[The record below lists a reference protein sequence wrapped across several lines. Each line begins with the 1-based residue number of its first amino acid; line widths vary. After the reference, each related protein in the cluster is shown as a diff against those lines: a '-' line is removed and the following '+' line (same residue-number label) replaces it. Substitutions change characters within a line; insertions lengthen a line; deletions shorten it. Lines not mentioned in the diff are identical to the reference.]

1 MLRTH
6 SKKINFF
13 LGPILFLILIL
24 IPIPDLSDAGQAVLA
39 CTAWVAFWWITE
51 AVELPVAS
59 ILPIVIFPL
68 SGALTVEQTSISYGN
83 PYIYLFLGG
92 FIIGLTIEKW
102 NLHKRIAYNI
112 IRTVGSGEKRVILG
126 FMIATGFLSMWISNT
141 ATAIMMLPIGV
152 SVASHFGDRQP
163 FSRNLLLGIGYAAS
177 IGGMATLIGTPPNI
191 ILAGI
196 VKESMGIE
204 ISFLDWMLFA
214 TPFSIVLLL
223 LSWFLLT
230 RYKANAKAEN
240 IDEQLRDLGKMT
252 TQEKRVLLVFSL
264 VALMW
269 ISRSFLLNR
278 IIPTLDDT
286 IIAVLGAVVMFI
298 IPAGNGKGNLMDWKS
313 ARNLPWDILLI
324 FGAGLAIAKGFSN
337 TDLTFWLAGHFSQLN
352 FLPTAAL
359 FLIVIAS
366 INFLTEI
373 TSNTATASMVLPL
386 LITLGISLKMD
397 TLPLL
402 AGSALAASCAFM
414 LPVATPPNAIV
425 FSSGKI
431 KIRDM
436 IMAGFKLNIISIILI
451 FLFTQTVWR
460 LIFG

>member
-68 SGALTVEQTSISYGN
+68 SGALTIEQTSISYGN

>member
-1 MLRTH
+1 
-6 SKKINFF
+6 
-13 LGPILFLILIL
+13 
-24 IPIPDLSDAGQAVLA
+24 
-39 CTAWVAFWWITE
+39 
-51 AVELPVAS
+51 
-59 ILPIVIFPL
+59 
-68 SGALTVEQTSISYGN
+68 
-83 PYIYLFLGG
+83 
-92 FIIGLTIEKW
+92 
-102 NLHKRIAYNI
+102 
-112 IRTVGSGEKRVILG
+112 
-126 FMIATGFLSMWISNT
+126 
-141 ATAIMMLPIGV
+141 
-152 SVASHFGDRQP
+152 
-163 FSRNLLLGIGYAAS
+163 
-177 IGGMATLIGTPPNI
+177 MATLIGTPPNI